1 MKVDFESS
9 QTWLKSL
16 GVSNNPNASFLRESY
31 LGSRKKIEAL
41 LQNIEKDIKGLT
53 VHDISHIDS
62 LWQVSDEIIGDKNY
76 LNPAEGYVLGCAFLI
91 HDAAHVSPAY
101 TNGLASL
108 TNTDEWKDLV
118 GLRFKGNNPIE
129 GSAEYESLLF
139 DVARIHHAKQAKE
152 ITKISWKDQS
162 NDTEIYFIDEPEL
175 RSVYSELI
183 GQIAESHNW
192 SSEKVFNT
200 FQHRKINP
208 PGFLNEKDWEV
219 DCLKIAFILRT
230 ADAAHVDSRR
240 APSYLFSFLNP
251 QKTSRLHWLYQNKLG
266 KLKLVDNK
274 LRINSGSSFNETE
287 RSAWWLAFDTAQMI
301 DKELKSA
308 FYYLCDGGRE
318 PLSAQS
324 VLGIESPS
332 SFSSYVTVNNW
343 EPEDTSIYISNLPKL
358 IKTLGGSALYGDDE
372 TVSFRELIQN
382 GMDSINAALA
392 LGYLNKDEGRIK
404 VTISNVGENDLK
416 FTITDNGL
424 GMSKYVLKNV
434 LLDFGNSLWESSN
447 VISEHP
453 TLLQNNFSSIGK
465 FGIGFYSVFMVSNSV
480 EIITRRYEKGNDETG
495 DAWKLTF
502 EDGLNERPFISLP
515 RREES
520 LRRHGTKINFIM
532 KRDLFLSITRK
543 EKVDLFLHDD
553 EEVDIPIKLDSELYN
568 LNRILA
574 YLFPASEVTIET
586 EYNGEREIAVSAKD
600 WLSIDHKTLLDRRFL
615 TPVSTWRPGLFPI
628 YDNRDIVG
636 RLSIEPFGY
645 YTTNFNCAT
654 VCHRGVRSG
663 KIYGLNGI
671 CLTSKNN
678 ERAARMDGLPNYP
691 IESWIDWARL
701 VTGEKPDLN
710 QNCLLRLHPLIPEK
724 DLMVWHLNDDRC
736 HLNDIMSHL
745 EDKIET
751 LIHDG
756 GIYYSADDEV
766 SEGAFDDYFIQNK
779 NIIIAPRTIDISSSE
794 DDRIIDFISTLYN
807 KPIDYIQVIKDR
819 VSDSYRDIQ
828 FTIENRTVGQVNGTE
843 IMRDVIVILFAK

>member
-1 MKVDFESS
+1 MQVDFESS

-16 GVSNNPNASFLRESY
+16 GVSNNHSASLLRESY

-101 TNGLASL
+101 SGGLASL

-118 GLRFKGNNPIE
+118 GLKFKGSEPIE

-152 ITKISWKDQS
+152 ITRISWRDQS
-162 NDTEIYFIDEPEL
+162 NNTEIYFIDEPEL
-175 RSVYSELI
+175 RSIYSELI
-183 GQIAESHNW
+183 GEIAESHNW

-230 ADAAHVDSRR
+230 ADAAHIDSRR

-266 KLKLVDNK
+266 KLKLIDNK

-343 EPEDTSIYISNLPKL
+343 EPEDTSIYISNLPSL
-358 IKTLGGSALYGDDE
+358 IKMLGGSALYGNDE

-382 GMDSINAALA
+382 SVDSINAALA
-392 LGYLNKDEGRIK
+392 LGYLNEGEGKIK
-404 VTISNVGENDLK
+404 VIISDGGEDNLK
-416 FTITDNGL
+416 FTIVDNGL

-434 LLDFGNSLWESSN
+434 LLDFGSSLWGSSD
-447 VISEHP
+447 VISEYP

-465 FGIGFYSVFMVSNSV
+465 FGIGFYSVFMVSDSV
-480 EIITRRYEKGNDETG
+480 EIITRRYEKGNDETS
-495 DAWKLTF
+495 DSWKLTF
-502 EDGLNERPFISLP
+502 EDGLNERPFISIP

-520 LRRHGTKINFIM
+520 LKRHGTKISFIM
-532 KRDLFLSITRK
+532 KKDLFLSIVRK
-543 EKVDLFLHDD
+543 EKISLFLEGD
-553 EEVDIPIKLDSELYN
+553 EEALNKLDGELYN

-574 YLFPASEVTIET
+574 YLFPASEITIET
-586 EYNGEREIAVSAKD
+586 ECNKEKGIAVSAQD
-600 WLSIDHKTLLDRRFL
+600 WLNIDCKELLDRRFL
-615 TPVSTWRPGLFPI
+615 TPTSIWSSGLFPI
-628 YDNRDIVG
+628 YDNGNVVG
-636 RLSIEPFGY
+636 RFLIEPFGY
-645 YTTNFNCAT
+645 YMSNINCAI

-663 KIYGLNGI
+663 KIYGLSGI

-678 ERAARMDGLPNYP
+678 ERAVRMDGLPNYP
-691 IESWIDWARL
+691 IASWIEWAKL
-701 VTGEKPDLN
+701 VTGEKPRLPE
-710 QNCLLRLHPLIPEK
+710 NCLLRLHPLIPEN
-724 DLMVWHLNDDRC
+724 DLMVWHLNDERC
-736 HLNDIMSHL
+736 YLKDIISHL
-745 EDKIET
+745 ESKIEM

-756 GIYYSADDEV
+756 GIYYSVDDEV
-766 SEGAFDDYFIQNK
+766 PEGAFDEDFTQK
-779 NIIIAPRTIDISSSE
+779 ENIIISPRNIDISSSK

-807 KPIDYIQVIKDR
+807 KPIDYIKLIKDSINNSFECVR
-819 VSDSYRDIQ
+819 
-828 FTIENRTVGQVNGTE
+828 FTSEIRAVGQVDDTE
-843 IMRDVIVILFAK
+843 IMRNVIVVNFGK